1 MEKIFSFLKNNMA
14 IVVLIIMVVLM
25 MCQPNKNRKVTE
37 NFSSNTLTNDQLNDM
52 DEKCSDKGHI
62 FDDSF
67 EPTCHNPEIDEKW
80 TPTAE
85 NCCAVKN
92 GEMCFTEASTDK
104 NWCYL
109 KHNLSNLDMEEC
121 IKENWNSESDNLD
134 DHESSSVRYGKYT
147 TKDQSGNFIK
157 SYWSYYPCQQ
167 EYFDFDTSTNPT
179 SDNQKVKDRIGK
191 CEYNCVKQEGS
202 NGNVLYCPDAN
213 GNPNLNHICLNTN
226 VNFGENHLVK
236 SYLASGK
243 EHLKDII
250 EMSNGS
256 SKIKDNNNKINENFE
271 NMKNKLTPK
280 DTTPI
285 FKAEFQFKQDLKKI
299 SHDAVKKSK
308 NNTETF
314 SQTDDC
320 KFNSIQRKIL
330 SDAVAAFNKGVENN
344 QTQEFGSL
352 TPEKAKEKAI
362 KILNN
367 YLAKSV
373 QGKLFDEMIGND
385 KKTCFIKELERML
398 NLESGTIKE
407 ELIEGFTDGISYDEN
422 GRLREHSRRTGSGC
436 YLITALT
443 KSRLLSI
450 GQVYQ
455 LRKLMLEAFKVVSNR
470 PFFSFYYENFESVA
484 DMLVKENRLS
494 EILPNMLKCIDL
506 SKNGQFDLAF
516 EQYILTARQAY
527 QICKDMGMDTK
538 YLEDK
543 FEQLDGTISQLP
555 EPNNLF
561 VENGFREA
569 IKSC

>member
-1 MEKIFSFLKNNMA
+1 MEKIFSFLKKNMA
-14 IVVLIIMVVLM
+14 IVVLIILVVLM
-25 MCQPNKNRKVTE
+25 MCQPRKSKKVTE
-37 NFSSNTLTNDQLNDM
+37 NFSTSTTLTDEQLNVMNDNCNKK
-52 DEKCSDKGHI
+52 EHI
-62 FDDSF
+62 YDDSF

-85 NCCAVKN
+85 NCCAVYN
-92 GEMCFTEASTDK
+92 GEMCSTEKGSNK

-109 KHNLSNLDMEEC
+109 RHELAPIQIKNCINKNWDPNNDDLNNHKSNN
-121 IKENWNSESDNLD
+121 IK
-134 DHESSSVRYGKYT
+134 YGKYT
-147 TKDQSGNFIK
+147 DENQ
-157 SYWSYYPCQQ
+157 SYWSYNPCKQ
-167 EYFDFDTSTNPT
+167 EYFDFDTTANPT
-179 SDNQKVKDRIGK
+179 SATQKVKDRIGK
-191 CEYNCVKQEGS
+191 CEYNCIRQEGS
-202 NGNVLYCPDAN
+202 VGNTLYCPDAS
-213 GNPNLNHICLNTN
+213 GNPNLNHICLKTN
-226 VNFGENHLVK
+226 VRFDGNHYAN

-250 EMSNGS
+250 EMGYESNQ
-256 SKIKDNNNKINENFE
+256 IKDINYKINENFE
-271 NMKNKLTPK
+271 NMKDKLIPK
-280 DTTPI
+280 DTNSKSATNK
-285 FKAEFQFKQDLKKI
+285 FMENLKKVNYNDI
-299 SHDAVKKSK
+299 KKNN

-330 SDAVAAFNKGVENN
+330 SDVVAAFNKGVKNN
-344 QTQEFGSL
+344 QTEDFGNM
-352 TPEKAKEKAI
+352 TPEKSKEKAI

-373 QGKLFDEMIGND
+373 QGKLFDEMIGNN
-385 KKTCFIKELERML
+385 KKACFINELERML

-407 ELIEGFTDGISYDEN
+407 ELLIEGFDNGVSYDEN
-422 GRLREHSRRTGSGC
+422 GRLREHSRETVSGC

-455 LRKLMLEAFKVVSNR
+455 LRKLMLEAFKVMTNR
-470 PFFSFYYENFESVA
+470 PFFSFYYENFGEIA

-516 EQYILTARQAY
+516 EQYIVTARQAY

-538 YLEDK
+538 NLEDK
-543 FEQLDGTISQLP
+543 FDKLDGTIDMLP

-569 IKSC
+569 IESC